1 MSFAVR
7 TRLEGLAELK
17 ANLAA
22 LGDEVATKVGNK
34 ANREAAK
41 VVAGVIKSVAPRG
54 TGSTVRRRRLKSGA
68 VTIADY
74 GRLVDN
80 IKVRKARAR
89 SENTITFNISTGKA
103 FWGLFQ
109 EFGTVNMPAR
119 PWMRPAFDAAADVG
133 LKIQIAELERG
144 IERAAKKLRKFGPV
158 LPNGRNA

>member
-7 TRLEGLAELK
+7 TQIQGLAELK

-22 LGDEVATKVGNK
+22 LGDEVATKVGVR

-41 VVAGVIKSVAPRG
+41 AVADVVKSVAPRG
-54 TGSTVRRRRLKSGA
+54 TGSTVRRRKRKDGSVA
-68 VTIADY
+68 VADY
-74 GRLVDN
+74 GRLADN
-80 IKVRKARAR
+80 IKVRRARAR
-89 SENTITFNISTGKA
+89 SENTITFNITTGKA

-109 EFGTVNMPAR
+109 EFGTVNMPAH

-144 IERAAKKLRKFGPV
+144 IERAAKRARKFGAV